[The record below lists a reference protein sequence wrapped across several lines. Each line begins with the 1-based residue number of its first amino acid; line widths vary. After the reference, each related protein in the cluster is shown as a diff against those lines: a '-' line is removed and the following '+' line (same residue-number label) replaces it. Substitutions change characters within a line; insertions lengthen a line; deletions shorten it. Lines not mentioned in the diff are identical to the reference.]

1 MDTKALRQKIL
12 DLAIRGKLVP
22 QDPNDEPASV
32 LLERIRA
39 QKQQMVREG
48 KLKSKDIKDDTV
60 IFVGEDNLHYEKFAD
75 GSVKCIE
82 DEIPFDLPDGW
93 VWGRL
98 TTLLDIF
105 ITGPFGSSLH
115 KSDYVEN
122 GIPLINPMNI
132 VDGEIIPID
141 KMQISNETVERLAS
155 FKVIPNDI
163 VIARRG
169 DMGRCAVV
177 HYTQTG
183 WLCGTGSFVLRLSTF
198 LWPEYFAACIRSPY
212 AVTYLSGNSIGN
224 TMLNLNQAILKNLL
238 LPVPPFKEQ
247 KRIIDGINNADAYLN
262 QLSDEREHLI
272 ATVAK
277 TKAKILDLAIRGQ
290 LVPQNPS
297 DEPASVLLDRIRI
310 EKEELIR
317 QGKLKRDKK
326 ESVIFRGDDNS
337 YYLQTGNLIESLSD
351 WGFDDLPDS
360 WAICCLGEICDYGN
374 CINVETDSID
384 DDAWMLDLEDIEK
397 STGKVLVRVKKR
409 DRNAASTK
417 HQFHAG
423 QVLYSKLRPYLNK
436 VVLADQDGFCT
447 SEILPLEFECIVVPE
462 YARYYLM
469 SPAFLRYANHCS
481 YGVKMPR
488 LGTADGKKAIVP
500 LPPYKEQERIVKA
513 VHKTFALLDSIA
525 ESLS

>member
-1 MDTKALRQKIL
+1 
-12 DLAIRGKLVP
+12 
-22 QDPNDEPASV
+22 
-32 LLERIRA
+32 
-39 QKQQMVREG
+39 MVSAAG
-48 KLKSKDIKDDTV
+48 QNTISQ
-60 IFVGEDNLHYEKFAD
+60 
-75 GSVKCIE
+75 
-82 DEIPFDLPDGW
+82 P
-93 VWGRL
+93 
-98 TTLLDIF
+98 
-105 ITGPFGSSLH
+105 SL
-115 KSDYVEN
+115 
-122 GIPLINPMNI
+122 
-132 VDGEIIPID
+132 
-141 KMQISNETVERLAS
+141 
-155 FKVIPNDI
+155 
-163 VIARRG
+163 
-169 DMGRCAVV
+169 
-177 HYTQTG
+177 
-183 WLCGTGSFVLRLSTF
+183 GT
-198 LWPEYFAACIRSPY
+198 I
-212 AVTYLSGNSIGN
+212 
-224 TMLNLNQAILKNLL
+224 L
-238 LPVPPFKEQ
+238 LPIPPHHEQ
-247 KRIIDGINNADAYLN
+247 DRILQKLTLAEGFIE
-262 QLSDEREHLI
+262 QLCEAKHELVKITER
-272 ATVAK
+272 A
-277 TKAKILDLAIRGQ
+277 KAKILDLAIHGQ
-290 LVPQNPS
+290 LVPQDPA
-297 DEPASVLLDRIRI
+297 DEPASVLLDRIRK
-310 EKEELIR
+310 EKENLIK
-317 QGKLKRDKK
+317 QGKIKRDKK
-326 ESVIFRGDDNS
+326 ETIIFRGDDNS

-397 STGKVLVRVKKR
+397 DTGKVLVRVKKR

>member
-1 MDTKALRQKIL
+1 MHYEKFSDGNVKCVEDEIPFELPDGWEWARLGSIAESDLGKMLDAAKNKGLPRPYLRNINVRWGVFDLTDLLEMRIQDEEVERYSVQKGDLVVCEGGEPGRCAIWEAENGIFFQKALHRVRPHLVSSEYLYLVIYALSLSGFTERYFTGTTIKHLTGQALKALLIPIPPIYEQGRICRAANKALGIVDDIEKNNEVLIPTLSLAKTRIL
-12 DLAIRGKLVP
+12 DLAIRGLLVP
-22 QDPNDEPASV
+22 QS
-32 LLERIRA
+32 
-39 QKQQMVREG
+39 
-48 KLKSKDIKDDTV
+48 
-60 IFVGEDNLHYEKFAD
+60 
-75 GSVKCIE
+75 
-82 DEIPFDLPDGW
+82 PD
-93 VWGRL
+93 
-98 TTLLDIF
+98 
-105 ITGPFGSSLH
+105 
-115 KSDYVEN
+115 
-122 GIPLINPMNI
+122 
-132 VDGEIIPID
+132 
-141 KMQISNETVERLAS
+141 
-155 FKVIPNDI
+155 
-163 VIARRG
+163 
-169 DMGRCAVV
+169 
-177 HYTQTG
+177 
-183 WLCGTGSFVLRLSTF
+183 
-198 LWPEYFAACIRSPY
+198 
-212 AVTYLSGNSIGN
+212 
-224 TMLNLNQAILKNLL
+224 
-238 LPVPPFKEQ
+238 
-247 KRIIDGINNADAYLN
+247 
-262 QLSDEREHLI
+262 
-272 ATVAK
+272 
-277 TKAKILDLAIRGQ
+277 
-290 LVPQNPS
+290 
-297 DEPASVLLDRIRI
+297 DEPASVLLDCIRA
-310 EKEELIR
+310 EKEKLI
-317 QGKLKRDKK
+317 KRGRIKCDKR
-326 ESVIFRGDDNS
+326 ESIIFRGDDNS

-397 STGKVLVRVKKR
+397 NTGKVLVRVKKR

>member
-1 MDTKALRQKIL
+1 M
-12 DLAIRGKLVP
+12 
-22 QDPNDEPASV
+22 
-32 LLERIRA
+32 
-39 QKQQMVREG
+39 
-48 KLKSKDIKDDTV
+48 
-60 IFVGEDNLHYEKFAD
+60 HYEKFSD
-75 GSVKCIE
+75 GNVKCIE
-82 DEIPFDLPDGW
+82 DKIPFNLPENWAWVRLQSFCTMSNGTAKRNGADGTH
-93 VWGRL
+93 
-98 TTLLDIF
+98 TT
-105 ITGPFGSSLH
+105 
-115 KSDYVEN
+115 
-122 GIPLINPMNI
+122 
-132 VDGEIIPID
+132 
-141 KMQISNETVERLAS
+141 
-155 FKVIPNDI
+155 
-163 VIARRG
+163 
-169 DMGRCAVV
+169 
-177 HYTQTG
+177 
-183 WLCGTGSFVLRLSTF
+183 VLRLADLGEDDIFYSGTRSVILTDEEIAKYSLSDGDILFIRVNGSKENVGKSYFFEGQSFPVAYCDHLIRCTPSTVLRGKLLSMF
-198 LWPEYFAACIRSPY
+198 MRCGYVRQLIGERMVSAA
-212 AVTYLSGNSIGN
+212 GQN
-224 TMLNLNQAILKNLL
+224 TISQPSLGTIL
-238 LPVPPFKEQ
+238 LPIPPHHEQ
-247 KRIIDGINNADAYLN
+247 DRILQKLTLAEGFIE
-262 QLSDEREHLI
+262 QLCEAKHELVKITER
-272 ATVAK
+272 A
-277 TKAKILDLAIRGQ
+277 KAKILDLAIHGQ
-290 LVPQNPS
+290 LVPQDPA
-297 DEPASVLLDRIRI
+297 DEPASVLLDRIRK
-310 EKEELIR
+310 EKENLIK
-317 QGKLKRDKK
+317 QGKIKRDKK
-326 ESVIFRGDDNS
+326 ETIIFRGDDNS

-397 STGKVLVRVKKR
+397 DTGKVLVRVKKR

>member
-1 MDTKALRQKIL
+1 MHYEKFSDGNVKCVEDEIPFELPEGWAWERLTNLAAFSGGKTPSTSRREYWDGEVLWVTSKDMKSKYITSSQLRLSTLGAEQMQVYQPDTLLLVTRSGILRHTLPIAILKECATVNQDLKAIVLHMPELAEYIYACLKGMESQLLLKYTKSGTTVENVNFDEFQRVLLPIAPLHEARRIIAATNDATQVVTAIENDKVALAEYVAKTKDKIL
-12 DLAIRGKLVP
+12 DLAIHGQLVP
-22 QDPNDEPASV
+22 QDSADEPAYV

-39 QKQQMVREG
+39 E
-48 KLKSKDIKDDTV
+48 
-60 IFVGEDNLHYEKFAD
+60 
-75 GSVKCIE
+75 
-82 DEIPFDLPDGW
+82 
-93 VWGRL
+93 
-98 TTLLDIF
+98 
-105 ITGPFGSSLH
+105 
-115 KSDYVEN
+115 
-122 GIPLINPMNI
+122 
-132 VDGEIIPID
+132 
-141 KMQISNETVERLAS
+141 
-155 FKVIPNDI
+155 
-163 VIARRG
+163 
-169 DMGRCAVV
+169 
-177 HYTQTG
+177 
-183 WLCGTGSFVLRLSTF
+183 
-198 LWPEYFAACIRSPY
+198 
-212 AVTYLSGNSIGN
+212 
-224 TMLNLNQAILKNLL
+224 
-238 LPVPPFKEQ
+238 
-247 KRIIDGINNADAYLN
+247 
-262 QLSDEREHLI
+262 
-272 ATVAK
+272 
-277 TKAKILDLAIRGQ
+277 
-290 LVPQNPS
+290 
-297 DEPASVLLDRIRI
+297 
-310 EKEELIR
+310 
-317 QGKLKRDKK
+317 KK
-326 ESVIFRGDDNS
+326 ELVKQGIIKQDKRESGIFLGEDNS

-397 STGKVLVRVKKR
+397 DTGKVLVRVKKR

>member
-60 IFVGEDNLHYEKFAD
+60 IFVGEDNLHYEKLPD

-82 DEIPFDLPDGW
+82 DEIPFDLSESWAWCRIKNICTIGTGATPLKSNSVYYANGTIPW
-93 VWGRL
+93 
-98 TTLLDIF
+98 
-105 ITGPFGSSLH
+105 ITSAATS
-115 KSDYVEN
+115 E
-122 GIPLINPMNI
+122 
-132 VDGEIIPID
+132 EIITTPADYITERAIAETNCSIYPIGTLIIAMYGEG
-141 KMQISNETVERLAS
+141 KTRGQISELGIEACTNQACAALQILADD
-155 FKVIPNDI
+155 V
-163 VIARRG
+163 
-169 DMGRCAVV
+169 
-177 HYTQTG
+177 
-183 WLCGTGSFVLRLSTF
+183 RLSQYVKS
-198 LWPEYFAACIRSPY
+198 YFQYSYENLRQKAKGGQQP
-212 AVTYLSGNSIGN
+212 
-224 TMLNLNQAILKNLL
+224 NLNQTIIAETLIAI
-238 LPVPPFKEQ
+238 PPYQET
-247 KRIIDGINNADAYLN
+247 KRIMDSVYQCIDQINTIEESLESICTSIENAKK
-262 QLSDEREHLI
+262 R
-272 ATVAK
+272 
-277 TKAKILDLAIRGQ
+277 ILDLAIHGQ
-290 LVPQNPS
+290 LVPQNPA
-297 DEPASVLLDRIRI
+297 DEPATVLLDRIRA

-317 QGKLKRDKK
+317 QGKIKRDKK

-397 STGKVLVRVKKR
+397 DTGKVLVRVKKR